1 MDTHSTANRAAFFD
15 FDGTLVSSNVV
26 TRYAFFAKNHP
37 RRVEAWRRYG
47 KLLLTVPLWIGL
59 DMYSR
64 RRFNEVFYREYRN
77 LSKEWL
83 YESGEALFEKEIVPK
98 IFPAAQSLVESDR
111 ASGYRLVLVSGGLEF
126 AIAPAVRHFGFD
138 HVICNH
144 LEYAGGV
151 ATGNVVSPLLAEA
164 EKVRAIENFCREY
177 NVDSAHSKAYSD
189 SLSDLPMLE
198 CVGEPAAVNPD
209 RGLRRAAIKRNWPIL
224 DLRSGAA
231 PRRMDDGD
239 SG

>member
-1 MDTHSTANRAAFFD
+1 MDGAVKAAFFD

-59 DMYSR
+59 DLYSR
-64 RRFNEVFYREYRN
+64 RLFNEVFYREYRN
-77 LSKEWL
+77 LSENWL
-83 YESGEALFEKEIVPK
+83 REQGEALFQEEVRPK
-98 IFPAAQSLVESDR
+98 VFPAAKAVIESDR
-111 ASGYRLVLVSGGLEF
+111 GSGYVTVLVSGGLDF
-126 AIAPAVRHFGFD
+126 AIAPAVRYFGFD
-138 HVICNH
+138 HVICNR
-144 LEYAGGV
+144 LEYRDGA
-151 ATGNVVSPLLAEA
+151 ATGNVVAPLLAEA
-164 EKVRAIENFCREY
+164 EKVRAIERFCREY

-198 CVGEPAAVNPD
+198 CVGHPAAVNPD
-209 RGLRRAAIKRNWPIL
+209 RGLRRAAKERNWPIL
-224 DLRSGAA
+224 DLRSGST